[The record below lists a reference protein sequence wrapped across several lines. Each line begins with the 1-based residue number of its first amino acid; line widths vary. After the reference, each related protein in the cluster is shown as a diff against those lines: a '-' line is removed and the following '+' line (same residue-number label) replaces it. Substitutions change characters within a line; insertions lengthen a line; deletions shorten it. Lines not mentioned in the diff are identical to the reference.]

1 MPTDTAI
8 LALNTGQ
15 IPKQHHLD
23 RRADDIAARGAGDPN
38 DLLSTVQVAG
48 WLAVSPQFLEIGRH
62 RGYGPR
68 FVRLSTRRTRY
79 LRSDVI
85 EWLRSRSHA
94 STAEYSRSREVPDA
108 AE

>member
-1 MPTDTAI
+1 MPNDTATVARNPD
-8 LALNTGQ
+8 L

-23 RRADDIAARGAGDPN
+23 RRAHDLAAHGAGDGH
-38 DLLSTVQVAG
+38 DLLSTIEVAI
-48 WLAVSPQFLEIGRH
+48 WLGVSPQFLEIGRH

-68 FVRLSTRRTRY
+68 FVRLSPRRTRY

-94 STAEYSRSREVPDA
+94 STAEYARHREVSDA